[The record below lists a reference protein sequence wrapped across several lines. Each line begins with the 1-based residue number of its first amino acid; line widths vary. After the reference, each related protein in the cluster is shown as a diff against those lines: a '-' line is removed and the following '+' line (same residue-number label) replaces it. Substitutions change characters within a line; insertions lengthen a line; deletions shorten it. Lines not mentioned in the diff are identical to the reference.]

1 MALTLEKLQRLERVG
16 LVKYFDDNEAAWTA
30 AAKDAFDYIKKG
42 FAGEKVRPD
51 DVNGPLRSVVG
62 IDQALR
68 SFLNKGK
75 LSQKY
80 WIEDFTELVLDKTWD
95 EISNGD

>member
-51 DVNGPLRSVVG
+51 DVNGTVAVGSGDRSG
-62 IDQALR
+62 AKI
-68 SFLNKGK
+68 
-75 LSQKY
+75 
-80 WIEDFTELVLDKTWD
+80 VL
-95 EISNGD
+95 E